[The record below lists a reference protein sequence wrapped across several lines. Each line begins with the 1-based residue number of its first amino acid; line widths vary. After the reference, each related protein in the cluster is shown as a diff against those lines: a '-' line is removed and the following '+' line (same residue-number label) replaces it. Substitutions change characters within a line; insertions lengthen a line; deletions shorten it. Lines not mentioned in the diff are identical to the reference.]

1 MTKVSFSEMSLTP
14 KVERAVS
21 LMGFDSATPIQAKA
35 IPVIR
40 TGVDVIA
47 RSQTGTGKTVAF
59 AIPAIERVDTHE
71 EKPTIQ
77 VLILCPTREL
87 AMQTAEEIRKLAR
100 FKEGIRPVA
109 IYGGASIEKQC
120 IDLRHSNLVV
130 GTPGR
135 IMDHMRRKTIK
146 LNKLKLIVLDE
157 ADEMLNM
164 GFKEDIETIL
174 TDTPEERQTVLF
186 SATMPPAIMKITKE
200 FQKDPTL
207 VETDKSQITLDNI
220 EQRFIDIPYARKKEA
235 LAMLIKYYRPAR
247 AIIFCA
253 TKKMA
258 DELASYLNERNIS
271 AGSLHSDIKQDQRAS
286 IMRDFKAGKTRM
298 LIATDIA
305 ARGIDVSDVE
315 YVINF
320 DIPMNTEYYI
330 HRIGRTGR
338 AGKDG
343 CSITIC
349 SSKREV
355 YALRRIAVAVK
366 SEIKQLPLP
375 TALDIQLKEIERASD
390 ELEAQLQG
398 EINPIFSQMV
408 NGLLM
413 RGCSLQ
419 GIAEAALSLHYT
431 EICQPVTTDL
441 SQIKFEAG
449 ELAPIEARCRAAEKK
464 TNFKGAAKKAA
475 RHNAHSTDF
484 GILVVDIGSSS
495 RINANHII
503 GAITDHT
510 GISGKEIGK
519 IDIAPEQSNI
529 EIANDLIEHV
539 AEAMKGC
546 KICGKPIHT
555 FLLAPA
561 QHKTSRQAGKTNT
574 ASNKTHKLKHSRFG
588 MPVKNN
594 EKNKKRSK

>member
-1 MTKVSFSEMSLTP
+1 MTKVAFSELSLTP

-21 LMGFDSATPIQAKA
+21 LMGFDFATPIQSEA

-59 AIPAIERVDTHE
+59 AIPAIERIDTHE

-87 AMQTAEEIRKLAR
+87 AVQATEEIRKLAR

-109 IYGGASIEKQC
+109 IFGGAPIEKQC
-120 IDLRHSNLVV
+120 IDLRRANLVV

-135 IMDHMRRKTIK
+135 VMDHMRRKTIK
-146 LNKLKLIVLDE
+146 LNQLKMIVLDE

-174 TDTPEERQTVLF
+174 TDTPEARQTVLF

-200 FQKDPTL
+200 FQREPVL
-207 VETDKSQITLDNI
+207 VEIDKSQVTIENI
-220 EQRFIDIPYARKKEA
+220 EQRFIDVPHANKKEA
-235 LAMLIKYYRPAR
+235 LVMLLKYYGPSR

-258 DELASYLNERNIS
+258 DELTDYLNDRNIS
-271 AGSLHSDIKQDQRAS
+271 AESIHSDIKQTQRTS
-286 IMRDFKAGKTRM
+286 VMQGFKAGKTTI

-315 YVINF
+315 YVINY
-320 DIPMNTEYYI
+320 DIPPNTEYYI

-355 YALRRIAVAVK
+355 AELRRIAVAVK
-366 SEIKQLPLP
+366 SEIKELPLP
-375 TALDIQLKEIERASD
+375 TISDIQSKAVEKASG

-398 EINPIFSQMV
+398 EAKPIFAQMV
-408 NGLLM
+408 NDLLE
-413 RGCSLQ
+413 RGHSLQ
-419 GIAEAALSLHYT
+419 AIAEAALSLRYG
-431 EICQPVTTDL
+431 ELGQPVTAI
-441 SQIKFEAG
+441 SQFKHEAG
-449 ELAPIEARCRAAEKK
+449 ELPPAEARSRADDRKAGSRE
-464 TNFKGAAKKAA
+464 GEKKAA
-475 RHNAHSTDF
+475 RPKARPMDF
-484 GILVVDIGSSS
+484 GIMVVDIGYSS
-495 RINANHII
+495 RVNANHII
-503 GAITDHT
+503 GAITDRT

-519 IDIAPEQSNI
+519 IDIAPEQSI
-529 EIANDLIEHV
+529 VEIPSALIEQV
-539 AEAMKGC
+539 VEEMKGC
-546 KICGKPIHT
+546 KICGKPTHT
-555 FLLAPA
+555 FLLAAA
-561 QHKTSRQAGKTNT
+561 QHKTRRPAGKANPVQSK
-574 ASNKTHKLKHSRFG
+574 ANQGRNSGSG
-588 MPVKNN
+588 MPAKRSA
-594 EKNKKRSK
+594 KRSK

>member
-21 LMGFDSATPIQAKA
+21 LMGFNSATPIQAKA

-87 AMQTAEEIRKLAR
+87 AMQTTEEIGKLAR

-109 IYGGASIEKQC
+109 IYGGAPIEKQC
-120 IDLRHSNLVV
+120 IDLRRANLVV

-186 SATMPPAIMKITKE
+186 SATVPPAIMKITKE

-207 VETDKSQITLDNI
+207 VETDKSQITLENI

-235 LAMLIKYYRPAR
+235 LAMLIKYYQPAR

-253 TKKMA
+253 TKKMV

-271 AGSLHSDIKQDQRAS
+271 ADSLHSDIKQSQRVS
-286 IMRDFKAGKTRM
+286 TMRDFKAGKTRI

-305 ARGIDVSDVE
+305 ARGIDVSDIE

-320 DIPMNTEYYI
+320 DIPSNREYYI

-355 YALRRIAVAVK
+355 YQLRRIAVAAK

-375 TALDIQLKEIERASD
+375 TILDIQLKAIERASD

-398 EINPIFSQMV
+398 GINPIFSQMV
-408 NGLLM
+408 NDLLA

-419 GIAEAALSLHYT
+419 GIAEAALSLHYM
-431 EICQPVTTDL
+431 EICQPATATVSHL
-441 SQIKFEAG
+441 KHEGG
-449 ELAPIEARCRAAEKK
+449 ELAPIETRRRAADKK
-464 TNFKGAAKKAA
+464 TNSKEAEKKAA
-475 RHNAHSTDF
+475 RPKVRPMDF
-484 GILVVDIGSSS
+484 GIMVVDVGSSS

-503 GAITDHT
+503 GAITDRT
-510 GISGKEIGK
+510 GISSKEIGK

-529 EIANDLIEHV
+529 EIPSDLIEHV
-539 AEAMKGC
+539 MEAMKGC
-546 KICGKPIHT
+546 KICGKPTHT

-561 QHKTSRQAGKTNT
+561 QYKTSGPAGK
-574 ASNKTHKLKHSRFG
+574 AQKKANKPMRSRFG
-588 MPVKNN
+588 ISEKNN
-594 EKNKKRSK
+594 KKNQNRSC